1 MVCNIFCVVGGDNV
15 CPWCMFSN
23 KIFVSRITKS
33 MVAFL
38 SWNLMISRLWMLVP
52 RVCTAIGHRGFTRL
66 CLHRGTHY
74 SICFAIL
81 ICLSLTSAVCWRLHC
96 SADGF
101 YRAMLCIRGTSR
113 GPVSVR
119 PSVRPS
125 VCLSVTSRSST
136 KTAKRRITQTTPH
149 DSPGTLIFWCQRPPR
164 NSTGVTPCEGAEC
177 RWGGSQ
183 SATFDQ

>member
-101 YRAMLCIRGTSR
+101 TARCYASAVLAVALC
-113 GPVSVR
+113 
-119 PSVRPS
+119 PSVRLSVRLS
-125 VCLSVTSRSST
+125 VCPSQVGVLL
-136 KTAKRRITQTTPH
+136 KR
-149 DSPGTLIFWCQRPPR
+149 L
-164 NSTGVTPCEGAEC
+164 NA
-177 RWGGSQ
+177 GSHKQ
-183 SATFDQ
+183 HHTIAQGL

>member
-33 MVAFL
+33 MVAFF

-101 YRAMLCIRGTSR
+101 YVAAAFVTVFLLTEWLSDWHCWLDGRKGIRSGVSEICSR
-113 GPVSVR
+113 TCKYTNTDMHAHQLITLVS
-119 PSVRPS
+119 
-125 VCLSVTSRSST
+125 
-136 KTAKRRITQTTPH
+136 
-149 DSPGTLIFWCQRPPR
+149 
-164 NSTGVTPCEGAEC
+164 GAE
-177 RWGGSQ
+177 
-183 SATFDQ
+183 